1 LVNVGVEVGGR
12 EVEVLVAEGI
22 AVEVEGR
29 RLLVGEG
36 VVVASSAS
44 VASGDGFS

>member
-1 LVNVGVEVGGR
+1 LVNVGVELGGW
-12 EVEVLVAEGI
+12 EVEALVAEGI

-29 RLLVGEG
+29 CVLVGEG

-44 VASGDGFS
+44 VASGDGGS